1 MNSDMD
7 MSPYFARLEELMHGV
22 DKIFQKMSNDY
33 SAEVQCD
40 QGCTDC
46 CYALF
51 DLSLVEALY
60 LNKKFSGL
68 DQDTRNMI
76 LIQADKAD
84 RKIHKIKKQLIK
96 AHRAGSSETEVL
108 RMAGG
113 EQVQCPLLVQEK
125 CVLYASRPM
134 TCRIYGLPMKVGET
148 SVTCSL
154 SRFEPGIE
162 YPTVDMQRLQD
173 QLLHL
178 SRDLVRGIGS
188 SYADL
193 HMMLVPVSMALLTE
207 YDHNYLGIKIR
218 EEHPEPETSKKEGPT
233 REWVLG
239 SKE

>member
-7 MSPYFARLEELMHGV
+7 MSPYFARLEQLMHSV
-22 DKIFQKMSNDY
+22 DRIFQKMKKDY
-33 SAEVQCD
+33 PAEVQCD

-60 LNKKFSGL
+60 INKKFSSL
-68 DQDTRNMI
+68 DQHTRNTI

-84 RKIHKIKKQLIK
+84 RKTHKIKKQLIK
-96 AHRAGSSETEVL
+96 AHRAGSSEAEVL
-108 RMAGG
+108 RMAAG

-134 TCRIYGLPMKVGET
+134 TCRLYGLPMKVGEA

-154 SRFEPGIE
+154 SRFQPGVE
-162 YPTVDMQRLQD
+162 YPTVDMQKLQD
-173 QLLHL
+173 QMLHL
-178 SRDLVRGIGS
+178 SRDLALGIGS
-188 SYADL
+188 RYADL
-193 HMMLVPVSMALLTE
+193 HKMLVPVSMALLTE
-207 YDHNYLGIKIR
+207 YDHEYLQIKIR
-218 EEHPEPETSKKEGPT
+218 EEHPDPHSSKQKSPT

-239 SKE
+239 PKE